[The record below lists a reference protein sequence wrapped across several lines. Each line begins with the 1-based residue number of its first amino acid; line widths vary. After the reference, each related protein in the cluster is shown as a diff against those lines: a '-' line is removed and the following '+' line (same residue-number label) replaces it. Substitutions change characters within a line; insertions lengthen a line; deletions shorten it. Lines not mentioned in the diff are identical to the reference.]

1 MRQRGLMTKMQ
12 MREPSR
18 SVQRL
23 MRGKSQEPYH
33 NLANAIVATAA
44 DDYRLALFED
54 NEELKA
60 SLEKFFR
67 SNWFK
72 VLTTI
77 DPERLIRLLKNEHI
91 GKLNS
96 LYI

>member
-23 MRGKSQEPYH
+23 MRGKSQEPYQ

-44 DDYRLALFED
+44 DDYRLALFEK

-60 SLEKFFR
+60 SLECFFR
-67 SNWFK
+67 SSWFK

-77 DPERLIRLLKNEHI
+77 DPEQLMALLRSEHA
-91 GKLNS
+91 GQLNKLFV
-96 LYI
+96 